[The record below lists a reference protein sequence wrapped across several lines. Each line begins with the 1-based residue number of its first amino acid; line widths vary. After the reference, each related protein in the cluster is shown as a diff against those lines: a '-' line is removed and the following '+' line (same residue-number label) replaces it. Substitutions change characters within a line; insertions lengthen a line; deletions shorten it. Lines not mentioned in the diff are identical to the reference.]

1 MSIIT
6 IKVVISLEIDRE
18 IPRRFLAFCG
28 GVERKRMHK
37 IYASIM
43 VVHIQRTWSNG
54 RGAGCQLAGPGS
66 ILSGGGSGKC
76 SELLLKGKR
85 MACLYVRSSLIL
97 HQTVY
102 YTLVTPMHSVK
113 AACRVYKTG
122 RVNM

>member
-1 MSIIT
+1 MPLSAA
-6 IKVVISLEIDRE
+6 LNGL
-18 IPRRFLAFCG
+18 FLSTNRPT
-28 GVERKRMHK
+28 V
-37 IYASIM
+37 
-43 VVHIQRTWSNG
+43 IQRTWSNG

-113 AACRVYKTG
+113 AACRVYKNRQGEHVIKG
-122 RVNM
+122 RNTLSCPGWLAR